1 MNGIVIPIDPEIV
14 RVGGL
19 VLRWY
24 SLLITLAIVAGVWL
38 GYHEAVRKGLD
49 GARVQNLAL
58 WAVISGI
65 IGARLFH
72 VVDNW
77 QFYAANPG
85 AILSIWNGGLAVYGG
100 LIGGA
105 IGGALYARRHGIPGW
120 KMADAAAPGMILGQA
135 LGRLACI
142 PNGDAYGAPAN
153 VPWAFVYT
161 NPKALVPSGYLGVPL
176 HPYPVYELLFDLAT
190 LAVVWRLRSVLKRDG
205 QLFLAT
211 AVLYS
216 VGRFLLT
223 FYRVEKVWF
232 LGLQEAQVIALLAFI
247 AALAVVLSRLFR
259 TQPPAEAADAVAP
272 EVSAPAGEIVAR
284 RTRTRASARL
294 HATSNTQTREAP

>member
-1 MNGIVIPIDPEIV
+1 MNGIVIPIDPEIFSI
-14 RVGGL
+14 GAF

-38 GYHEAVRKGLD
+38 GYREAVRKGLD
-49 GARVQNLAL
+49 GLRVQNLAV
-58 WAVISGI
+58 WAVVSGI
-65 IGARLFH
+65 AGARLFH
-72 VVDNW
+72 VIDNW

-105 IGGALYARRHGIPGW
+105 IGGAIYAARHGIPGW

-142 PNGDAYGAPAN
+142 PNGDAVGAPAN

-176 HPYPVYELLFDLAT
+176 HPYPLYELLFDLAI
-190 LAVVWRLRSVLKRDG
+190 LAVIWRLRSVFKRDG
-205 QLFLAT
+205 LLFLTSA
-211 AVLYS
+211 ALYS

-232 LGLQEAQVIALLAFI
+232 WGLQEAQVVALVVF
-247 AALAVVLSRLFR
+247 AAAVAVLVWRLL
-259 TQPPAEAADAVAP
+259 TAQPPAMPAEALMSDA
-272 EVSAPAGEIVAR
+272 SSPAVPIAR
-284 RTRTRASARL
+284 GRRARPSKRL
-294 HATSNTQTREAP
+294 HAGAIK